1 MAKLTENPATI
12 VTPLV
17 RYALIVLG
25 GGLISKGYIDQ
36 AQIDALAG
44 AVVATV
50 TTIWMVMVMVKRK
63 AAKGA
68 RY

>member
-17 RYALIVLG
+17 RYTLIALG

-50 TTIWMVMVMVKRK
+50 TTIWMVMVKRK

>member
-17 RYALIVLG
+17 RYALIALG

-50 TTIWMVMVMVKRK
+50 TTIWMVMVKRK

>member
-17 RYALIVLG
+17 RYALIALG

-36 AQIDALAG
+36 AQIYALAG

-50 TTIWMVMVMVKRK
+50 TIIWMVMVKRK